1 MSSLSGQVDL
11 KKRLHK
17 AQRKANGKDSLVL
30 EKVKMQI
37 EVPNPN
43 TDNSKSFTGAAHL
56 SQLLTLLPNTDDKNE
71 KSNLKVSKGL
81 SGYIKVTHQL
91 LNEGNSKPDTKHILH
106 TLPRKYGDI
115 STDVSVRTMWQESDN
130 DEVEIKVKKDKKA
143 NK

>member
-1 MSSLSGQVDL
+1 
-11 KKRLHK
+11 
-17 AQRKANGKDSLVL
+17 VL
-30 EKVKMQI
+30 DKVKMEI

-43 TDNSKSFTGAAHL
+43 TDYSKSFTGAAHL

-81 SGYIKVTHQL
+81 SGYIKVTHKL
-91 LNEGNSKPDTKHILH
+91 LNDGNSKPDTKHILR

-115 STDVSVRTMWQESDN
+115 SISTDVSVRSIWQESDN
-130 DEVEIKVKKDKKA
+130 DEVEIKVKKDKKV